1 MYDKLL
7 ARRIFK
13 LLKKKTA
20 TIMQSRDPFESA
32 IIASEIFSMLDLFAE
47 TVKLDEIDVIN
58 LQISQEVR
66 KNESC

>member
-1 MYDKLL
+1 MYDKVL

-13 LLKKKTA
+13 LLKKKA
-20 TIMQSRDPFESA
+20 VVIMQSRDPFESA
-32 IIASEIFSMLDLFAE
+32 IVASEIFSMLDLFAE

-58 LQISQEVR
+58 IQISQEVR